1 MISVFHYI
9 VLPVIG
15 VKVGDALVGVLA
27 RQVVPL
33 LNYVIFEY
41 VDNLF
46 LYLNMINPISTA
58 TLNSAWVSKIVIVK
72 VNINTCKK
80 L

>member
-1 MISVFHYI
+1 MPVFFHYI

-46 LYLNMINPISTA
+46 LYLNMINPI
-58 TLNSAWVSKIVIVK
+58 
-72 VNINTCKK
+72 
-80 L
+80 